1 MAIQGVVDSFHIL
14 TIGFMII
21 FPHVSEVPDI
31 MTQNNMHFQCHWK
44 IILCMQEPKINLKIK
59 NWFLTSW

>member
-21 FPHVSEVPDI
+21 FPHISEVPDI
-31 MTQNNMHFQCHWK
+31 MIQNDMHFQSHGK
-44 IILCMQEPKINLKIK
+44 IELCMQEPKINLKIK
-59 NWFLTSW
+59 NCFLTFS